1 MANLVNYDGFDF
13 STICGGADPFVGVSD
28 DQILVGGRFKT
39 LKRITVQGK
48 IIPDAPSCPNSS
60 TVTSKIKSL
69 IDSLKNDFRSLTAGG
84 FNLSIARCES
94 IDVNQSNFFAGADF
108 TVNFIGYP
116 SELSDFGFDVLDP
129 IDNKQI
135 TENRDGTISLTRSIS
150 ARGIS
155 TNASPNAITN
165 ARSFIQSLNPVTSPP
180 SIFFPIAQLTNPGS
194 SLSPRRVVETVNR
207 MEGTVNLDIEYVYR
221 NIVPNNSIILSYTVD
236 ISYDDKSGI
245 YSLSLSGNLTGVL
258 NTTKVDLEQAL
269 SRLNIFSIAR
279 SKFTELTGKTYLNPE
294 PEQFSI
300 EEDNLNNSITFNYIY
315 LSDPFD
321 VKTSIGYSLSYDRI
335 IDTATVSLNGTLTA
349 RGSQKSRTQKLEDAL
364 SKLNFFS
371 LANSFYSQNFTNSS
385 ELKLNPNP
393 VSKNITY
400 NKYDETTT
408 QIQFN
413 IEFSNQYQEQDPEIL
428 KFDYTLSAN
437 PSIDSYTPIQFLD
450 GNNGVFIL
458 NFFKRGSISI
468 QGSALCT
475 SPDITDK
482 VRGLAISKLNA
493 FASRNRAARIV
504 RAEDNITTPIESDGG
519 FSYNFNISENCETEK
534 YQ

>member
-13 STICGGADPFVGVSD
+13 STVCGGADPFVGVSD

-48 IIPDAPSCPNSS
+48 IIPDSPSCPNSS

-69 IDSLKNDFRSLTAGG
+69 IDNLKNDFRSLTAGG

-116 SELSDFGFDVLDP
+116 SGLSAFGFDVLDP

-150 ARGIS
+150 ARGIC
-155 TNASPNAITN
+155 TNANPNAITN

-180 SIFFPIAQLTNPGS
+180 SVFFTIAQLTNPGQ
-194 SLSPRRVVETVNR
+194 SLSPRRVVETINR

-221 NIVPNNSIILSYTVD
+221 STVPNNSIILSYTVD
-236 ISYDDKSGI
+236 VSYDDKSGI

-258 NTTKVDLEQAL
+258 NTTKIDLQQAL
-269 SRLNIFSIAR
+269 SRLNIFNIAR
-279 SKFTELTGKTYLNPE
+279 SKFVELTGKTYLNPQ

-300 EEDNLNNSITFNYIY
+300 EEDNLNNSITFNYTYI
-315 LSDPFD
+315 SDPFD
-321 VKTSIGYSLSYDRI
+321 VKTSIGYNFAYDRVRDI
-335 IDTATVSLNGTLTA
+335 ATVVLNGTLTA
-349 RGSQKSRTQKLEDAL
+349 RGSQKSKKEKLELAL
-364 SKLNFFS
+364 SRLNFFA
-371 LANSFYSQNFTNSS
+371 LASSFFLQQGQN
-385 ELKLNPNP
+385 LQPLNPNP
-393 VSKNITY
+393 VNQSITY
-400 NKYDETTT
+400 DKFDTTIN

-413 IEFSNQYQEQDPEIL
+413 VEFSNQYPLVDPEIL
-428 KFDYTLSAN
+428 KFDYTLSAT
-437 PSIDSYTPIQFLD
+437 PSIDVYTPIQFLNG
-450 GNNGVFIL
+450 GNGAFKL

-468 QGSALCT
+468 QGSALAKSINATGKIRSLALAKLT
-475 SPDITDK
+475 SFMRQNGLSNT
-482 VRGLAISKLNA
+482 VR
-493 FASRNRAARIV
+493 V
-504 RAEDNITTPIESDGG
+504 EDNITSPLNSDGG
-519 FSYNFNISENCETEK
+519 YTYNFAISENCETEK
-534 YQ
+534 YI